1 VGVSPWSSLALQ
13 KDHGSRGAG
22 CRLGQHMLGPL
33 RSKCAA
39 VLHLHLRQG
48 LCTMRR
54 LDEERRSP
62 ILFVLK
68 GDSPFHPL
76 KSGLGARFPLLRG
89 SPLQGPSRATPRE
102 QPLLESSC
110 LISLLLVPLVNTT
123 EALLGARRTLS
134 KHRRTPY
141 STSCCGVEVGVSPYS
156 AFPPIPSQVGE
167 AETSLVSEPYMA
179 SK

>member
-1 VGVSPWSSLALQ
+1 
-13 KDHGSRGAG
+13 
-22 CRLGQHMLGPL
+22 MLGPFGGQ
-33 RSKCAA
+33 CVA
-39 VLHLHLRQG
+39 VLHLHLRLG
-48 LCTMRR
+48 LCMRR

-76 KSGLGARFPLLRG
+76 KSGVRSPIRFPLLRG